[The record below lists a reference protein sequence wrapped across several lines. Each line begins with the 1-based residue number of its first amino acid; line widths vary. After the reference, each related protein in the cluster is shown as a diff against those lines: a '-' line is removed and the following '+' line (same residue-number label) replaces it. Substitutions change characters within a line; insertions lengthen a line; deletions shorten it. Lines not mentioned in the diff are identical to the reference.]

1 MSARAKSSVEGI
13 DPPPPEDD
21 LPEQMRVRR
30 DKYDRLRASSTEPY
44 RLGYPRT
51 TTAAALHTEHDGLD
65 ADTKTGVTAGVTG
78 RVVFKRDTGKLCF
91 ATLRD
96 GEADIQVMLSLGEV
110 GDDALAAWKADV
122 DLGDHVGVTGEVIT
136 SRRGELSVLA
146 TSYAITAKA
155 LRPPPTQHR
164 PLSEESRVRQ
174 RYVDLWVRP
183 EARKQA
189 LDRIAV
195 VRALRDTFHARDY
208 LEIETPMLQTVHGG
222 ANARPYTTHMNAFDL
237 DLYLRIAPELWLKRA
252 IVGGLDRVFEINRNF
267 RNEGVD
273 ATHSSEFAMLEAYEA
288 YGDYDTMATLTRDL
302 VLAAA
307 VAANGSTVV
316 PRPDGSTVDLGEPW
330 ETITIHEA
338 VARAVGRPVTP
349 DTDEAA
355 LRALAAD
362 NAVDVEAAQ
371 TRGDVLLALF
381 DKLAEHTLL
390 APTFIRDYP
399 VEVRPLTR
407 AHRDDPRL
415 AEAWDLVIFGVELA
429 TAYSELVDPVEER
442 ARLTEQS
449 LRAAGGDA
457 EAMQLDEDFL
467 RALETGMP
475 PTGGMGMG
483 IDRLLMA
490 VTGATTIR
498 ETILF
503 PLTKPES

>member
-1 MSARAKSSVEGI
+1 MSASAKSSGGPT
-13 DPPPPEDD
+13 DPPPEDD

-30 DKYDRLRASSTEPY
+30 DKYDRLRAGGVEPY
-44 RLGYPRT
+44 LLGYPRT
-51 TTAAALHTEHDGLD
+51 TSAAALHAEYADLEV
-65 ADTKTGVTAGVTG
+65 DTKTGASAGVTG

-96 GEADIQVMLSLGEV
+96 GEADIQVMLSLAEV
-110 GDDALAAWKADV
+110 GEDTLAAWKADV

-146 TSYAITAKA
+146 SSYAITAKA

-174 RYVDLWVRP
+174 RYVDLWARP

-189 LDRIAV
+189 LARVAV
-195 VRALRDTFHARDY
+195 VRALRETFHDREF
-208 LEIETPMLQTVHGG
+208 LEIETPMLQVVHGG

-307 VAANGSTVV
+307 VAANGTTVV
-316 PRPDGSTVDLGEPW
+316 PRPDGSTVDLGAPW
-330 ETITIHEA
+330 ESITIHEA
-338 VARAVGRPVTP
+338 VARATGRPITP
-349 DTDEAA
+349 DTDERQ
-355 LRALAAD
+355 LRALAVD
-362 NAVDVEAAQ
+362 NAVDVEAAH
-371 TRGDVLLALF
+371 TRGDVLLGLF
-381 DKLAEHTLL
+381 DKLAEHTLQ
-390 APTFIRDYP
+390 APTFVRDYP

-442 ARLTEQS
+442 VRLTEQS
-449 LRAAGGDA
+449 LRAAGGDP
-457 EAMQLDEDFL
+457 EAMQLDDDFL

-483 IDRLLMA
+483 VDRLLMV

-498 ETILF
+498 ETMLF
-503 PLTKPES
+503 PLTKPEG